1 MGRSNNQEQVDY
13 VADCIVEA
21 VERFR
26 GMSPLGRD
34 RGIK

>member
-1 MGRSNNQEQVDY
+1 VDY
-13 VADCIVEA
+13 VAECIAEA

-34 RGIK
+34 EGRK